1 MCCASTST
9 PAVAMPWCPRRRSSA
24 AAASCRPHPCPAASR
39 PGRRCTAKRPANW
52 WMAPRS
58 TLRWTTA
65 GSPSTPH
72 AQILPHPQI
81 LPDDGLAGTLV
92 GRIWRPAAHP
102 GGLPG
107 PAVVALRPEGV
118 FDLSEHF
125 PTMSTLLEAADP
137 AHAVHECPGQRVCS
151 VAELLDNSQL
161 GPRDGTR
168 PWLLAPCDLQVV
180 KAAGVTF
187 AASLIERVIE
197 EQARGDASRAQGL
210 RSQVVGLIGESLA
223 DIRPGSAQAL
233 ALKAL
238 LQEQG
243 LWSQYLEVGIGP
255 DAEVFTKAPVLASV
269 GTGEDIGIRADS
281 AWNNPE
287 PEVVLAV
294 NSRGAIVGATLGNDV
309 NLRDIEGRS
318 ALLLGK
324 AKDNNASCAIGPFIR
339 LFDARFGLDQVRR
352 ETVNLRVTGPEG
364 YELRGINTMASIS
377 RDPLDIV
384 THAWGP
390 YHQYPDGFML
400 FLGTMFAPVQ
410 DRGAPGMGFT
420 HRIGDLVS
428 ISTPKLGRLVNRVTT
443 SDKAAP
449 WTFGI
454 SALMRNL
461 AARGLLRPAE

>member
-1 MCCASTST
+1 MSETTAA
-9 PAVAMPWCPRRRSSA
+9 AVAGA
-24 AAASCRPHPCPAASR
+24 A
-39 PGRRCTAKRPANW
+39 T
-52 WMAPRS
+52 
-58 TLRWTTA
+58 
-65 GSPSTPH
+65 H
-72 AQILPHPQI
+72 AHI

-92 GRIWRPAAHP
+92 GRAWVDGSP
-102 GGLPG
+102 PG
-107 PAVVALRPEGV
+107 PAVVALRADGV
-118 FDLSEHF
+118 YDLSQHY
-125 PTMSTLLEAADP
+125 PTMSTLLDTPRPAEAAQ
-137 AHAVHECPGQRVCS
+137 AASGRYLCS
-151 VAELLDNSQL
+151 VLELLANSQPGL
-161 GPRDGTR
+161 RDTAR

-210 RSQVVGLIGESLA
+210 RSQVIGLIGDSLA
-223 DIRPGSAQAL
+223 DIRPGSDQAM

-238 LQEQG
+238 LQHKG

-294 NSRGAIVGATLGNDV
+294 NSRGDIVGATLGNDV

-339 LFDARFGLDQVRR
+339 LFDARFGLDQVRS
-352 ETVNLRVTGPEG
+352 ETVHLRVAGADG

-377 RDPLDIV
+377 RDPVDLV
-384 THAWGP
+384 AQTLAA
-390 YHQYPDGFML
+390 HQYPDGFML
-400 FLGTMFAPVQ
+400 FLGTLFAPIE
-410 DRGAPGMGFT
+410 DRDQPGGGFT
-420 HRIGDLVS
+420 H
-428 ISTPKLGRLVNRVTT
+428 KLGDVVTIQSAWLGALHNT
-443 SDKAAP
+443 VAHSETAP
-449 WTFGI
+449 PGA
-454 SALMRNL
+454 SA
-461 AARGLLRPAE
+461 